1 MIDKGPTNYY
11 KPNLR
16 MRLLFILALT
26 LLSFAV
32 KAQENNSLLWE
43 ISGNGLQETSYLYGT
58 MHVSKKIAFR
68 LDDVF
73 YDALNSSKII
83 ALESDP
89 NTWLDDEN
97 AMGFSFGE
105 SFMTKGFYTNAFAL
119 SHPEKDELAAYIGFD
134 DQMVN
139 GILYRTDEY
148 SQNFEEDTYL
158 DMFIYQAGV
167 KFGKPIVALE
177 DLEESSILVGRA
189 SFNSYKEKPAE
200 WLQKRMQQKDYV
212 QLVQDAYRERN
223 IDLLDSI
230 DQALYTD
237 HYLKNMLYIR
247 NENMVIKLDS
257 ILRTAKVFTGIG
269 AAHLP
274 GKKGVIELLRAKGY
288 TLKPLTSK
296 STPKGLHLKS
306 EIEKTIFNTNYS
318 KQKVDDELFS
328 IALPNK
334 LYPVAEFS
342 NTFYISPDLANGSFF
357 TANRIP
363 LFSYL
368 NDHKKYTIDA
378 IDALLFEN
386 IPGKIIEKKPISKN
400 GFKGLDIKNQ
410 LKNGEYQRYQI
421 FVTPLEIIIFKMGG
435 HNDYVKQYGDT
446 IFNSIQF
453 KTFDT
458 TQNKVSSTYNDF
470 EVDMPSYY
478 TFTNTSRTGN
488 RLIQGFDSINNT
500 YRFLKKVTL
509 HDYNFIEEDTFELK
523 EIQNRFY
530 KKLKLKETYNPFVKN
545 SLKSYA
551 VIDTLSTNKV
561 HLFTTLS
568 GEDYYLLGMVTKDS
582 TEALAYFNSLRLSK
596 SKYEETFKKV
606 KDTALFFTT
615 VSNVKP
621 PQFVVNSNG
630 FKKKDIKEY
639 NAYSKQTIYQ
649 NKNSEAI
656 TVQLNKAHD
665 FLMFPSIDSIWSL
678 RKKIYANKT
687 FKITGEFST
696 KSPEGYEELQLT
708 LTDTA
713 STRGILIKN
722 VLKDGLL
729 YELKAVID
737 TITRP
742 NTFIT
747 EFYDNF
753 TPFDTVIGK
762 SILVDKTPD
771 FFKALRTNDSIALS
785 GYPLINFDNKHID
798 SLKYY
803 ISKFEF
809 KESQKIIQAY
819 LIQKLAAIDNGEILR
834 FYSNFY
840 EKSYDNSVAQTKILQ
855 AIAQKKT
862 SESAQQLLD
871 LMAVD
876 LPLVSSSF
884 EIYQIFKPYID
895 SLTLAKKLYPEILDY
910 SSIEE
915 YKSPIFSLLAKLKSE
930 QIIRPKIYKKYKNQI
945 LSDAKIQLKRELG
958 KTNNRNLK
966 GSYFNNLSGAKNTAI
981 LEDYVQLLHPF
992 IKEKEVKLFFD
1003 KLDLVTDPEI
1013 QTTKAALLA
1022 NEENFINSDKLNDL
1036 AEDLES
1042 RNLLFEKLEAKEQ
1055 ISVFPVAYKTQQLLA
1070 EAQLFENENLESPL
1084 DSIQFVSENNI
1095 KHRGKEYISY
1105 AYKYRKSEDYD
1116 KNFKMYIA
1124 VYEDNNKLHSKPFY
1138 KNNGYRIEDTD
1149 TDEEILEVVIEE
1161 FLLKDRKRA
1170 EVFRENQDNG
1180 FGGYYDY

>member
-1 MIDKGPTNYY
+1 
-11 KPNLR
+11 
-16 MRLLFILALT
+16 MRLLFTLVLA
-26 LLSFAV
+26 SIFIGV
-32 KAQENNSLLWE
+32 NAQEKNSLLWE
-43 ISGNGLQETSYLYGT
+43 ISGNGLKQSSYLYGT

-73 YDALNSSKII
+73 YEALDKSEII

-89 NTWLDDEN
+89 NTWLDEEN
-97 AMGFSFGE
+97 TMGFSFGE
-105 SFMTKGFYTNAFAL
+105 SFMTKGFYSNAFEF

-148 SQNFEEDTYL
+148 AQNFEEDTYL
-158 DMFIYQAGV
+158 DMFIYQAGA

-177 DLEESSILVGRA
+177 DLEESAILVGRA
-189 SFNSYKEKPAE
+189 SFNSYKEKPSE
-200 WLQKRMQQKDYV
+200 WLQKKLQQKDYV

-257 ILRTAKVFTGIG
+257 VMQKAKVFTGIG

-274 GKKGVIELLRAKGY
+274 GKKGVIQMLRQKGY
-288 TLKPLTSK
+288 TVKPLNSK
-296 STPKGLHLKS
+296 TGQKGITLKS
-306 EIEKTIFNTNYS
+306 EIEKTVFNNSYS
-318 KQKVDDELFS
+318 QQNVDDGLFS

-357 TANRIP
+357 TVNRIP

-368 NDHKKYTIDA
+368 ADNKKYTIDA

-386 IPGKIIEKKPISKN
+386 IPGKIIEKKQITKN
-400 GFKGLDIKNQ
+400 GFKGLDIKNL
-410 LKNGEYQRYQI
+410 LKNGEHQRYQI

-435 HNDYVKQYGDT
+435 YDDYVKQYGDT

-453 KTFDT
+453 KNFDT
-458 TQNKVSSTYNDF
+458 SLKKVSSSYTDF

-478 TFTNTSRTGN
+478 TFTNTERTGN

-523 EIQNRFY
+523 QIQNRFY
-530 KKLKLKETYNPFVKN
+530 KKLKLKETYNPIIQN
-545 SLKSYA
+545 SLKSFA
-551 VIDTLSTNKV
+551 VIDTLSQNKI
-561 HLFTTLS
+561 HLYTTLQ
-568 GEDYYLLGMVTKDS
+568 GENYYLLGMVTKDS
-582 TEALAYFNSLRLSK
+582 TEAHEYFNSLKLSK
-596 SKYEETFKKV
+596 PTYKERFEKV
-606 KDTALFFTT
+606 KDTALFFTSI
-615 VSNVKP
+615 SNMKP

-630 FKKKDIKEY
+630 FKKKEIKEY
-639 NAYSKQTIYQ
+639 NGYSKQTVYQ

-687 FKITGEFST
+687 FKISDEKAHTSA
-696 KSPEGYEELQLT
+696 EGYEELQLT

-729 YELKAVID
+729 YEIKAVID
-737 TITRP
+737 TITKP
-742 NTFIT
+742 NKFIT

-753 TPFDTVIGK
+753 IPLDTVIGK

-785 GYPLINFDNKHID
+785 GYPLINFDKKHVD

-803 ISKFEF
+803 ISQFEF

-819 LIQKLAAIDNGEILR
+819 LIQKLAAIDNAEILK

-840 EKSYDNSVAQTKILQ
+840 EKSYNNSVAQTKILQ

-862 SESAQQLLD
+862 IESAQQLLD

-884 EIYQIFKPYID
+884 EIYQIFKPYVD
-895 SLTLAKKLYPEILDY
+895 SLPLAKKLYPEILDY

-930 QIIRPKIYKKYKNQI
+930 EIIRPKIYKKYKNQI

-958 KTNNRNLK
+958 KSNNRNIK
-966 GSYFNNLSGAKNTAI
+966 GSYFNNLSGVKNTAI
-981 LEDYVQLLHPF
+981 LEDYIQLLYPF
-992 IKEKEVKLFFD
+992 IKEKEVQLFFD
-1003 KLDLVTDPEI
+1003 KLDLVTDSEI

-1022 NEENFINSDKLNDL
+1022 SDENFENSEQLNQL
-1036 AEDLES
+1036 AKALES
-1042 RNLLFEKLEAKEQ
+1042 RNLLFEKLEAKGQ
-1055 ISVFPVAYKTQQLLA
+1055 IAVFPAAYKTQQLLS

-1084 DSIQFVSENNI
+1084 DSIQFVSKNSI
-1095 KHRGKEYISY
+1095 KHRGKEYTSY
-1105 AYKYRKSEDYD
+1105 AFKYRKINDYD
-1116 KNFKMYIA
+1116 KNFKMYLA
-1124 VYEDNNKLHSKPFY
+1124 VYENNTKLQSKPFY

-1149 TDEEILEVVIEE
+1149 TDKEILDVVIEE
-1161 FLLKDRKRA
+1161 FILKDRKRA